1 MIRRGIKREGRRKR
15 GKKELS
21 TSYIYIQDWSVGDF
35 PYNNL
40 LPMEEEGGGGKKGLT
55 HLLPLCS
62 WNALV
67 REGVRVRGDSKL
79 ENYRRSINR
88 RDSLNVLIHGYVARD
103 SSFPALTPWMT
114 SGPACAFDLVLGWQK
129 SIGRHPG
136 NWRGSRS
143 CFDRNRLILLIIPW
157 YIILDS

>member
-40 LPMEEEGGGGKKGLT
+40 LPMEEEEGGGEKGLT

-88 RDSLNVLIHGYVARD
+88 RDSLNVLIHGYVASETARFRRSPLD
-103 SSFPALTPWMT
+103 DVWTCLRVWFSARMTKVDWPTPGKLTWLP
-114 SGPACAFDLVLGWQK
+114 FLL
-129 SIGRHPG
+129 
-136 NWRGSRS
+136 RS
-143 CFDRNRLILLIIPW
+143 
-157 YIILDS
+157 